1 MPDRNKP
8 RVEQRRSPRV
18 RHSLPVVYRTIS
30 GFLTDWTTNISRGGL
45 FLRTEE
51 PLPVGTRVKLLL
63 SLPDMPAPFELMAQ
77 VVRVHEPGRGNGEER
92 GMGLEFVDVG
102 EEKQAQL
109 EHFVEKLRQQTPEEL
124 PGRPRK

>member
-1 MPDRNKP
+1 MPDRSKP
-8 RVEQRRSPRV
+8 RVEQRRTPRV
-18 RHSLPVVYRTIS
+18 RHALPVVYRTIS

-45 FLRTEE
+45 FLKTED

-63 SLPDMPAPFELMAQ
+63 SLPDMPAPFELMAR
-77 VVRVHEPGRGNGEER
+77 VVRVHEPGRGAEEG
-92 GMGLEFVDVG
+92 GMGVEFVDVD

-109 EHFVEKLRQQTPEEL
+109 EHFVEKLRQQAPEES